1 MPPLGGNAFPVW
13 LRGSDANIN
22 KGISGVQV
30 VAIRA
35 GLFENTLLVVNDSV
49 SPSIDKR
56 GYTFVSFYIPDT
68 LTTTVAKIRL
78 QASYNNAMWFNAR
91 LKNEYIEET
100 FPDTTP
106 VSFSFDQLVGYPFIR
121 LVFLNALNVQQVQTN
136 LGIKYSLVV

>member
-22 KGISGVQV
+22 RGISGVQV

-35 GLFENTLLVVNDSV
+35 GLFENTLVVNDSV
-49 SPSIDKR
+49 SPSVDKR

-68 LTTTVAKIRL
+68 LTTTATKIRL
-78 QASYNNAMWFNAR
+78 QASFNNAMWFNAR
-91 LKNEYIEET
+91 LNNEYIEET
-100 FPDTTP
+100 IPDTTP
-106 VSFSFDQLVGYPFIR
+106 VSFSFDMLAGYPFIR
-121 LVFLNALNVQQVQTN
+121 LVFLNILNVQQVQSN